1 MTSVLPASMGTNSK
15 KCRPIKIGNIPPV
28 QTSLRSGT
36 NSTTVPVN
44 DNRLVDPSIAFTRNL
59 NLAPSRGVPPASSI
73 TLYQCGYLST
83 SIMIF
88 RRTLVG
94 AETID
99 FASTRT
105 TEISEYAANDATR
118 IPTPHNQY
126 DSGEDSRVHPTH
138 DHGWHEIS

>member
-1 MTSVLPASMGTNSK
+1 M
-15 KCRPIKIGNIPPV
+15 
-28 QTSLRSGT
+28 
-36 NSTTVPVN
+36 
-44 DNRLVDPSIAFTRNL
+44 
-59 NLAPSRGVPPASSI
+59 

-88 RRTLVG
+88 QRTLVG

-105 TEISEYAANDATR
+105 TEIPEYAANDATR

-126 DSGEDSRVHPTH
+126 DSGEDSRVHPTN
-138 DHGWHEIS
+138 DYGWA